1 VILTRWL
8 ERCDSDKVCH
18 SYRNLYFGITCL
30 EHIVVFVACYQL
42 VGIVKVS
49 LHQFYM
55 SYRDRKVSTALLRAQ
70 V

>member
-1 VILTRWL
+1 MKQIV
-8 ERCDSDKVCH
+8 
-18 SYRNLYFGITCL
+18 YITHVTVLCCGC
-30 EHIVVFVACYQL
+30 VQL

-55 SYRDRKVSTALLRAQ
+55 SYRDRKVSAALLRAQ